1 MIGRTISH
9 YRIVEKLGGG
19 GMGVVYKAEDT
30 RLHRLVAL
38 KFLPD
43 DVARDPQAL
52 ARFQREAQAASALNH
67 SNICTIY
74 DIGEEDG
81 QTFIA
86 MEYLD
91 GLTLKHRI
99 AGKPLELELLLALAA
114 EIADALD
121 AAHTE
126 GIIHRD
132 IKPAN
137 VFVTKRGHAKILD
150 FGLAKVMPMSE
161 KIVGGA
167 LGEATAASSLEHL
180 TSPGT
185 ALGTVAYMSP
195 EQVRGKEL
203 DARTDLFS
211 FGVVLYEMATG
222 LLPFRGDTS
231 GVVFHAILERAPTS
245 ATRVNPDVPLML
257 ESVINKALEKDCDL
271 RYQHASDMRAD
282 LKRLT
287 RDSESGHALIPP
299 ERPNL
304 AKRRR
309 LMFLLAA
316 ALAIAAIAGALV
328 LYYSK
333 KTAAVAPAAASL
345 PATPTVRTLAVLPFQ
360 DLSGQSGGEEWGIG
374 ITDAIISRLATLQNL
389 TVRPTT
395 SVLKYAKGA
404 GDPAQAA
411 RELEVNS
418 VLAGTYQRVGGVM
431 RVSVQLIDHGA
442 ARWASRYDLQGRD
455 ILRFEDDVAQKVV
468 EGLSVQLSG
477 AEQESLK
484 APSTNSEEAY
494 SLLLQARAHFN
505 DYFINSRLQSLRSA
519 QQMAQRAIE
528 KDPTFVDAYASLAD
542 SHSLEAMN
550 FQENGAAN
558 LELAEQTARKAVA
571 LNPHS
576 FEATMVLGGVYG
588 EQGKNA
594 DALRLLREAVTLAPN
609 SALAWNHLAY
619 IYHYAGLIDLAEAGF
634 RRSRDLNP
642 TPAQVYWMHGR
653 MLLYQGKVH
662 EAELEVRQ
670 ALARYPDQFKLLTFL
685 GDFLYYQGKTDE
697 AQQVLER
704 AVKAQGPQGEEE
716 PLVISSIVY
725 ASRGQ
730 RDKIDPKLF
739 QFKPED
745 TVDGDLAEWIGCV
758 YAQLGE
764 KQAALAWLRRA
775 VQVGNHNFP
784 WFQGDKNWD
793 KLRGDAEF
801 QRIMVEVEGYWKHYN
816 ELFGQAQ
823 S

>member
-1 MIGRTISH
+1 
-9 YRIVEKLGGG
+9 
-19 GMGVVYKAEDT
+19 
-30 RLHRLVAL
+30 
-38 KFLPD
+38 
-43 DVARDPQAL
+43 
-52 ARFQREAQAASALNH
+52 
-67 SNICTIY
+67 
-74 DIGEEDG
+74 
-81 QTFIA
+81 
-86 MEYLD
+86 
-91 GLTLKHRI
+91 LKHRV
-99 AGKPLELELLLALAA
+99 AGKPLELELLLALGA

-150 FGLAKVMPMSE
+150 FGLAKVMPMSGE
-161 KIVGGA
+161 IVGGA
-167 LGEATAASSLEHL
+167 LGEATAASIEHL
-180 TSPGT
+180 TSPGM

-203 DARTDLFS
+203 DARSDLFS

-222 LLPFRGDTS
+222 MLPFRGDTS

-245 ATRVNPDVPLML
+245 ATRVNPDVPLTL
-257 ESVINKALEKDCDL
+257 ETIINKALEKDCDL
-271 RYQHASDMRAD
+271 RYQHAADMRAD

-287 RDSESGHALIPP
+287 RDSESGHALIPD
-299 ERPNL
+299 ERPRL
-304 AKRRR
+304 AKGRR
-309 LMFLLAA
+309 LVSLLAA
-316 ALAIAAIAGALV
+316 AIAIAVIASALV
-328 LYYSK
+328 LYYSRQK
-333 KTAAVAPAAASL
+333 AGVAPAAASL

-360 DLSGQSGGEEWGIG
+360 NLSGQSGGEEWGIG

-389 TVRPTT
+389 AVRPTS
-395 SVLKYAKGA
+395 SVLKYAKSA

-455 ILRFEDDVAQKVV
+455 MLRFEDDVAQKVV

-642 TPAQVYWMHGR
+642 TPAQVYWMHSR

-758 YAQLGE
+758 YALLGE
-764 KQAALAWLRRA
+764 KQAALTWLRRA

-784 WFQGDKNWD
+784 WFQRDKNWD

-801 QRIMVEVEGYWKHYN
+801 QRIMVEVEGYWKRYN

-823 S
+823 P